1 MNIIPKIKNIKYTG
15 ESVNISNIN
24 WTFSENIDGRLVKA
38 ADKIT
43 KSVKNGFD
51 VYVEAGNDK
60 SEAYTIEIAKE
71 RISIKSSGAAGA
83 FYGLKTFSAML
94 SENNGTI
101 ECCTINDS
109 PDMQYRGFYHD
120 VTRGRVPKLETLKRL
135 VDTMTDYKLNSLQL
149 YVEHAYEFKEY
160 SEVRALG
167 YMTKEE
173 ILALDEYCYDNFI
186 DLIPSLSTFGHLYHL
201 LECEKYKHLCEL
213 DGFVP
218 KSHHFLERMAH
229 HTINPLNDESFELIK
244 SLIDQYM
251 PLFRSDT
258 FNICCDETFDLCRGV
273 NKGKDPAKLY
283 CGFVRKIA
291 EYVASKGKKVMMW
304 GDIILKHPEYI
315 KELPENI
322 VFLNWD
328 YSPEPSREQVKK
340 FSDSGRKQIVCPGTS
355 TWNEPTELVS
365 CEEFNISRLA
375 GYGYEFGADGILNT
389 NWGDYGNIAGIKSA
403 MYGLICGAAVGWRR
417 ETVFDH
423 EFRKNVSESFYGDGE
438 TVELIDKMCALEGA
452 SNWGKLL
459 RAYSAIKS
467 SGETAEQA
475 PDIKDVCTAIS
486 TFKSVHSALEE
497 KPIKKEIKEELIL
510 AADFRA
516 LIAKWYAKC
525 FNIDAVCYVNFDLW
539 VSEYESKWLEEN
551 KRSELDEL
559 LKLFAEFERM

>member
-60 SEAYTIEIAKE
+60 SEAYTIEIAKK

-120 VTRGRVPKLETLKRL
+120 VTRGRVPKIETLKRL

-186 DLIPSLSTFGHLYHL
+186 DLIPSFSTFGHLYHL

-229 HTINPLNDESFELIK
+229 HTINPLKDESFELIK

-304 GDIILKHPEYI
+304 GDIILKYPEYI

-467 SGETAEQA
+467 GGETAEQA